1 MRKIMVLIVAM
12 VILSSCSNVD
22 KNSQLL
28 TYEQEIESL
37 ELKLLESQS
46 ANEKMETQL
55 NELEGIVDVQKNK
68 IMEFESSIEQLEKE
82 KIIAENDTLI
92 VPYINNWKYPPES
105 GLMRYIGDVGIRAI
119 PSNDS
124 TIIFS
129 KDRLDDGNDIVMC
142 TAVVA
147 TGQMNDG
154 PKWGVVLKNEYGIMI
169 SGYVPYNELE
179 LIERPVNDYVESL
192 GGFHLG
198 DRIEKLVG
206 TIDRD
211 YKIISENLCMY
222 TFPEENFGPGEP
234 FMQVMNDVKT
244 IDAFV
249 ADDFRVYFLRT
260 DSSRYELSSGYKVG
274 DNAIEVIEFYSNQ
287 YEESNLH
294 PMESWGDYEYKL
306 SDTENITF
314 GIDSSEL
321 NDESKISVIMLH

>member
-1 MRKIMVLIVAM
+1 MKRIMILILAM
-12 VILSSCSNVD
+12 VILTSCANVD
-22 KNSQLL
+22 EKSQLL
-28 TYEQEIESL
+28 TYEEEIESL
-37 ELKLLESQS
+37 EMKLLNSQS
-46 ANEKMETQL
+46 INEKMEAQL
-55 NELEGIVDVQKNK
+55 NELQGFIDEQNIK
-68 IMEFESSIEQLEKE
+68 IMEFESSIEKLENE
-82 KIIAENDTLI
+82 NSIIESDTQV

-105 GLMRYIGDVGIRAI
+105 GLMRYVGNIGIRAI

-124 TIIFS
+124 TIIFP
-129 KDRLDDGNDIVMC
+129 KDRLENDNDIVMC
-142 TAVVA
+142 TAVIA
-147 TGQMNDG
+147 IGQMNDG
-154 PKWGVVLKNEYGIMI
+154 PKWGVVLKNEYGIII
-169 SGYVPYNELE
+169 SGYVPYDELE

-249 ADDFRVYFLRT
+249 TDDFRVYYLRT

-274 DNAIEVIEFYSNQ
+274 DNANEVIEFYSNK

-306 SDTENITF
+306 SDNENITF
-314 GIDSSEL
+314 GIDTLEL
-321 NDESKISVIMLH
+321 NDDSKISVIMLH